1 MDPKTLISDDLLNSP
16 VMEHHG
22 TKGMKWGVWNEET
35 RRKYLGGMRK
45 AASAAASKVSKAAKA
60 KVEDAKEQR
69 KANATARE
77 EVRQQRKELGMTRK
91 KYDKLRETTLKSH
104 DPRVVARGMKT
115 LTDKELDAKLER
127 LRKEEQVSRMATD
140 MTKRKSEASKARSEA
155 IKANPLYGIG
165 MNVVG
170 RTIKGAVNSATKDT
184 VNSANGSGKAEKK
197 ESKNEKGKE
206 GKPITVTPPAKNTRP
221 DYVDHDRVRKVVR
234 ESAVLKDQI
243 NSDRAKS
250 AASKGKRLLSDGT
263 LKAEVIDVTP
273 VSYSSDNQ
281 KSRKAL
287 PSAKD

>member
-1 MDPKTLISDDLLNSP
+1 
-16 VMEHHG
+16 
-22 TKGMKWGVWNEET
+22 
-35 RRKYLGGMRK
+35 
-45 AASAAASKVSKAAKA
+45 
-60 KVEDAKEQR
+60 
-69 KANATARE
+69 
-77 EVRQQRKELGMTRK
+77 MTRK
-91 KYDKLRETTLKSH
+91 KYDQLRETTLKSH

-170 RTIKGAVNSATKDT
+170 RTIKSATKGAVNPS
-184 VNSANGSGKAEKK
+184 NESGKAAKK

-206 GKPITVTPPAKNTRP
+206 NSKSDGKPITVTPPAKNTRP

-234 ESAVLKDQI
+234 ESAVLKDHI

-250 AASKGKRLLSDGT
+250 AASRGKRLLSDGT

-281 KSRKAL
+281 KSKMAL

>member
-22 TKGMKWGVWNEET
+22 TKGMKWGVWNAET

-45 AASAAASKVSKAAKA
+45 AAGAAASKVSKAAKA
-60 KVEDAKEQR
+60 KVEDAKEQH
-69 KANATARE
+69 KANAVARE

-184 VNSANGSGKAEKK
+184 ANSANGSGKAEKK

-221 DYVDHDRVRKVVR
+221 DYVDRDRVRKVVR